1 MEHPRNIKTI
11 KEKSTYEVPLF
22 KVTNEGLVDAG
33 KTEIKFCK
41 GNKLDETAFRQE
53 GFFTETLLEACAQY
67 LRDNNVGDLATR
79 DTSIAITDIEN
90 AILRLNKRAEDRKLR
105 EVQGTYNK

>member
-1 MEHPRNIKTI
+1 MEHPRNIKTVVD
-11 KEKSTYEVPLF
+11 KSTYEVPIF
-22 KVTNEGLVDAG
+22 EVTNEGLQDAG
-33 KTEIKFCK
+33 TTLIKFCK
-41 GNKLDETAFRQE
+41 GNKADENAFRQP

-67 LRDNNVGDLATR
+67 LRENNVGDLATR
-79 DTSIAITDIEN
+79 DTSIAITHIED